1 MQALDNDFFELYK
14 RLDNCCRDIYSSR
27 NGVSEY
33 IVQMEQYTSGKYRV
47 YAWDE
52 DYKMLK
58 HLRWIRNQ
66 IAHDSRGF
74 SFCQPQD
81 IKALQNFYNRLLSGQ
96 DPLALLRKSMKSETQ
111 KKEQKTN
118 SVPKIRP
125 KKNSISTDIA
135 FTVIIVGLI
144 AAVAFLALYFS
155 SRYFYN
161 F

>member
-111 KKEQKTN
+111 KKRAKNKPCAQDPSE
-118 SVPKIRP
+118 
-125 KKNSISTDIA
+125 KKQHFNGYRFYCYYRRSYRGSCIPCPI
-135 FTVIIVGLI
+135 FFFPL
-144 AAVAFLALYFS
+144 FL
-155 SRYFYN
+155 
-161 F
+161 